1 MTMTTRMV
9 SGFLPSSSGFR
20 FANAFPNVPVRR
32 IGIPGV
38 ISVPIGDASNG
49 LCGGM
54 AFAARD
60 YFESGRT
67 PPEIAEAPSDGALF
81 DYLVDRL
88 IHSFDLPAGPVR
100 YLELM
105 HPLLPDG
112 ETFWSRL
119 GIGPRGRAH
128 RMLRQEWPK
137 VRRDIDAGHPS
148 PLGLIRVKS
157 ANPFELKRNHQVL
170 AYGYDLAGT
179 DLTLRLYDPN
189 HPRADDVTLSL
200 DTADPSRPA
209 AIVTS
214 PAGAAVFSFFRVP
227 YEPATP
233 P

>member
-1 MTMTTRMV
+1 MMTTRMV
-9 SGFLPSSSGFR
+9 PGFLPSTSGFR
-20 FANAFPNVPVRR
+20 FANAFPKVPVRR

-60 YFESGRT
+60 YFEAGRSPPALEQPPGSG
-67 PPEIAEAPSDGALF
+67 GLF
-81 DYLVDRL
+81 DYLVRRL
-88 IHSFDLPAGPVR
+88 FDSFDLPVGPVR

-119 GIGPRGRAH
+119 GIGPHGRAH
-128 RMLRQEWPK
+128 RMLRLEWPK
-137 VRRDIDAGHPS
+137 VRADIHAGHPS
-148 PLGLIRVKS
+148 PLGLVRVKS
-157 ANPFELKRNHQVL
+157 ADPFELKRNHQVL
-170 AYGYDLAGT
+170 AYGYDLAGSR
-179 DLTLRLYDPN
+179 LTLRLYDPN

-200 DTADPSRPA
+200 DIDDPTEPTAIA
-209 AIVTS
+209 TS
-214 PAGAAVFSFFRVP
+214 PAATVFSFFRVP

>member
-9 SGFLPSSSGFR
+9 PGFLPGTSGFR
-20 FANAFPNVPVRR
+20 FANAFSNVPVRR

-60 YFESGRT
+60 YFEAGRT
-67 PPEIAEAPSDGALF
+67 PPEVEEPPSEGELF

-88 IHSFDLPAGPVR
+88 FHSFDLPVGPVR

-105 HPLLPDG
+105 HPLLPDC

-128 RMLRQEWPK
+128 RMLKQEWPK
-137 VRRDIDAGHPS
+137 VRADIHAGHPS
-148 PLGLIRVKS
+148 PLGLVRVKS
-157 ANPFELKRNHQVL
+157 ADPFELKRNHQVL
-170 AYGYDLAGT
+170 AYGYDHAGT

-189 HPRADDVTLSL
+189 HPREDDVTLSIEI
-200 DTADPSRPA
+200 ADPSVPA
-209 AIVTS
+209 TIVTS
-214 PAGAAVFSFFRVP
+214 PAGATVFSFFRVP